1 MNRQEM
7 RDYYDILGVS
17 RDAEADTIKKSY
29 RQLALKYHPD
39 RNPGSPEAEAL
50 FKEAT
55 EAYEVLRSAEKRAA
69 YDRFGHAGVKA
80 GAGAGAGFTG
90 FDFADALEIFMRDF
104 GGLGFEEIL
113 TGRRQRRGGG
123 HARGADLRVR
133 VPLTLGD
140 VASGV
145 RKTLKMRVHDTCG
158 VCGGS
163 GAAPGSQPVRCSTC
177 GGAGEVRR
185 VQRSFLG
192 QLVSVSPCH
201 ACGGDGQRIEAVC
214 SDCGGR
220 GVRGAEK
227 SVTVD
232 IPPGVGS
239 GDYLTLRGQGN
250 AGPRNGARGDVLV
263 LIEVEDD
270 PRFVRDGADL
280 LYDLGI
286 TFSQAALGAD
296 VEVPTVTG
304 ATRLTIAP
312 GTQSGHLLRIRGS
325 GLPVL
330 NASGRGDLIVRVTVW
345 TPRELTPKH
354 EELFRQLAE
363 MEAPVPERRGQ
374 EESGGFWTKV
384 REALGG

>member
-1 MNRQEM
+1 M
-7 RDYYDILGVS
+7 RDYYDTLGVS
-17 RDAEADTIKKSY
+17 RTADADTIKKAY

-39 RNPGSPEAEAL
+39 RNPGSAEAEEL

-55 EAYEVLRSAEKRAA
+55 EAYEVLREPQKRAA

-80 GAGAGAGFTG
+80 TAGAGPGGFAG

-123 HARGADLRVR
+123 RARGADLRVR
-133 VPLTLGD
+133 VPLTLAD

-145 RKTLKMRVHDTCG
+145 QKTLKMRVQDACD

-201 ACGGDGQRIEAVC
+201 ACGGEGQRIEEPCREC
-214 SDCGGR
+214 SGR
-220 GVRGAEK
+220 GAQSAEK
-227 SVTVD
+227 TVTVD
-232 IPPGVGS
+232 VPPGVGT

-250 AGPRNGARGDVLV
+250 IGPRGGARGDVLV
-263 LIEVEDD
+263 VLDVQED

-280 LYDLGI
+280 LYDLGV
-286 TFSQAALGAD
+286 TFSQAALGAEVD
-296 VEVPTVTG
+296 VPTVNG
-304 ATRLTIAP
+304 AARLTIAR
-312 GTQSGHLLRIRGS
+312 GTQSGHMLRLRGR

-330 NASGRGDLIVRVTVW
+330 NGGGRGDMLVRVTVW
-345 TPRELTPKH
+345 TPDDLTP
-354 EELFRQLAE
+354 EQEQLMRQLAE
-363 MEAPVPERRGQ
+363 LESPVPDRTAGGSEER
-374 EESGGFWTKV
+374 GFWSKV

>member
-1 MNRQEM
+1 M

-17 RDAEADTIKKSY
+17 RDADADTIKKAY

-39 RNPGSPEAEAL
+39 RNPGSTEAEDL

-55 EAYEVLRSAEKRAA
+55 EAYEVLREPEKRAA

-80 GAGAGAGFTG
+80 TAGAGGSGFAG
-90 FDFADALEIFMRDF
+90 FDFADALEVFMRDF

-113 TGRRQRRGGG
+113 MGGRRQRRSGGR
-123 HARGADLRVR
+123 ARGADLRVR
-133 VPLTLGD
+133 VPLTLAD

-145 RKTLKMRVHDTCG
+145 QKTLKMRVQDACG
-158 VCGGS
+158 ACGGS
-163 GAAPGSQPVRCSTC
+163 GAAPGSKPVRCSTC

-201 ACGGDGQRIEAVC
+201 ACGGEGQRIEEPCAEC
-214 SDCGGR
+214 SGR
-220 GVRGAEK
+220 GAQGVEK
-227 SVTVD
+227 TVTVD

-250 AGPRNGARGDVLV
+250 VGPRGGVRGDILV
-263 LIEVEDD
+263 LLEVEDD
-270 PRFVRDGADL
+270 PRFIRDGADL
-280 LYDLGI
+280 LYELGI

-296 VEVPTVTG
+296 VEVPTVNAT
-304 ATRLTIAP
+304 TRLTIAR
-312 GTQSGHLLRIRGS
+312 GTQSGHMFRLRGR

-330 NASGRGDLIVRVTVW
+330 NGGARGDLLVRVAVW
-345 TPRELTPKH
+345 TPDDLTQ
-354 EELFRQLAE
+354 EQEQLFRHLAE
-363 MEAPVPERRGQ
+363 HESPVPDRTARRP
-374 EESGGFWTKV
+374 EDRGFWSKV